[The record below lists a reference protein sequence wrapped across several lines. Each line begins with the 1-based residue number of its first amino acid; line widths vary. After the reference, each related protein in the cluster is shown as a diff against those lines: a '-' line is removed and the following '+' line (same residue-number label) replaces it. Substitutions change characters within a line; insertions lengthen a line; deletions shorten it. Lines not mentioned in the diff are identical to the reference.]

1 VRKDFHLLTSRQT
14 ILERSNGSLKIL
26 QILLKDCSKSIIG
39 IQRAF
44 IFMVMSSQAKRLYEF
59 GPFSIEA
66 SERVLLRD
74 RQVVQLTPK
83 AFDLLLVLVENSG
96 HLVEKDE
103 LMRML
108 WPDTFVEEANLTNNI
123 SLLRRALAV
132 DNDHQYIET
141 VARRGYRFV
150 AEVAESAEPS
160 SELIL
165 EEQSSATHTLEESAS
180 PEPSVSVSQ
189 RAERRKSFMS
199 LPLVAVAGALT
210 LASAAYYF
218 WPRHAASQQP
228 IKSIAVLPFKPLVAE
243 SRDEALEMGMAD
255 TLIMRL
261 SNLGQ
266 ITVRP
271 LSAVRRY
278 TNLEQDAVKAGQE
291 LRVESV
297 LEGNIQ
303 KSGDQVRVRVSLV
316 RVADGRPVW
325 ASQFDEKVTSVFAAQ
340 DSISEQVAG
349 LLAVK
354 LTGEEREQLAKRD
367 TASAEA
373 YQAYVR
379 GRYVW
384 SKRTYESLEQAIEY
398 FKQAIAVDPQYALAY
413 AGLAD
418 TYNALGGLGFFPQ
431 KEASPK
437 AREMATKALELDD
450 NLAEAHGSLAAALV
464 DYYWDWPEAEK
475 HLKRAVALNPS
486 YAHAHGLYS
495 ACLSNVGRHEE
506 AIAEAERAQTLDPA
520 SSTSVGRLGMT
531 YYFAGQYDRASEY
544 FRRALDL
551 DPNDHVAHFDAG
563 LVYQRQGKY
572 EEALT
577 EMRRARAL
585 GMKDAF
591 SVTGHI
597 YAVSGRKR
605 EAHQV
610 LAELDQLSKREYV
623 PAFHRAYIYIGLCD
637 NERAFEWLEKAYKD
651 REWYLWL
658 LKQETGVDPIRSD
671 PRFQDLLRRI
681 GLAR

>member
-1 VRKDFHLLTSRQT
+1 MVTS
-14 ILERSNGSLKIL
+14 K
-26 QILLKDCSKSIIG
+26 
-39 IQRAF
+39 
-44 IFMVMSSQAKRLYEF
+44 QAKRLFGF
-59 GPFSIEA
+59 GPFSIDA
-66 SERVLLRD
+66 AERVLVRD
-74 RQVVQLTPK
+74 GQVVPLTPK
-83 AFDLLLVLVENSG
+83 AFDLLLVLVENNG

-103 LMRML
+103 LMRVL

-123 SLLRRALAV
+123 SLLRKALAV
-132 DNDHQYIET
+132 DDEHQYIET

-150 AEVAESAEPS
+150 AEVAESVEPCTRLVPEERSSAPLTLVPPANAEPPV
-160 SELIL
+160 
-165 EEQSSATHTLEESAS
+165 A
-180 PEPSVSVSQ
+180 VSQ
-189 RAERRKSFMS
+189 KTSQRKRSIW
-199 LPLVAVAGALT
+199 LPLVAVAGALP
-210 LASAAYYF
+210 LVYAAYFF
-218 WPRHAASQQP
+218 WPKQPPPQQV
-228 IKSIAVLPFKPLVAE
+228 IRSIAVLPFKPLVAE

-297 LEGNIQ
+297 LEGSIQ

-325 ASQFDEKVTSVFAAQ
+325 TSQFDENITSVFAAQ
-340 DSISEQVAG
+340 DSISEQVAR
-349 LLAVK
+349 LLVVK
-354 LTGEEREQLAKRD
+354 LTGEERQQLAKPY
-367 TASAEA
+367 TTSSEA
-373 YQAYVR
+373 YQVYVR

-384 SKRTYESLEQAIEY
+384 SKRTHDGLERALE
-398 FKQAIAVDPQYALAY
+398 FFNQAIALDPNYALAY
-413 AGLAD
+413 TGLAD
-418 TYNALGGLGFFPQ
+418 TYNSLGNLGFLPQ
-431 KEASPK
+431 KEASPR
-437 AREMATKALELDD
+437 AREMASRALELDD
-450 NLAEAHGSLAAALV
+450 NLAEAHGALAAALV

-520 SSTSVGRLGMT
+520 SSTSVGRVGMT
-531 YYFAGQYDRASEY
+531 YYFAGEYDRALEHFY
-544 FRRALDL
+544 RALDL
-551 DPNDHVAHFDAG
+551 DPNDHVAHFDIG
-563 LVYQRQGKY
+563 LVYERQGKY
-572 EEALT
+572 EQALT

-585 GMKDAF
+585 GMKGAY
-591 SVTGHI
+591 SVAGHI
-597 YAVSGRKR
+597 YAVSGHRR
-605 EAHQV
+605 EAQQV
-610 LAELDQLSKREYV
+610 LAELQQLSNREYV
-623 PAFHRAYIYIGLCD
+623 PAFYRAYIYIGLGD
-637 NERAFEWLEKAYKD
+637 KERAFEWLEKAYKD

-681 GLAR
+681 GLAQP

>member
-1 VRKDFHLLTSRQT
+1 LIDAA
-14 ILERSNGSLKIL
+14 ERL
-26 QILLKDCSKSIIG
+26 
-39 IQRAF
+39 
-44 IFMVMSSQAKRLYEF
+44 
-59 GPFSIEA
+59 
-66 SERVLLRD
+66 LLRD
-74 RQVVQLTPK
+74 GQALPLTPK

-123 SLLRRALAV
+123 SLLRKALTV
-132 DNDHQYIET
+132 DSEHQYIET
-141 VARRGYRFV
+141 VSRRGYRFV
-150 AEVAESAEPS
+150 AEVAESVA
-160 SELIL
+160 
-165 EEQSSATHTLEESAS
+165 AS
-180 PEPSVSVSQ
+180 PEPVF
-189 RAERRKSFMS
+189 AERRSGSPRPLVSQTTARRKKFIW
-199 LPLVAVAGALT
+199 LPLVVAAGAIA
-210 LASAAYYF
+210 LAYCAYYF
-218 WPRHAASQQP
+218 WPKRTVPQQP
-228 IKSIAVLPFKPLVAE
+228 IRSIAVLPFKPLVTE

-278 TNLEQDAVKAGQE
+278 TSLEQDAVKAGRE

-303 KSGDQVRVRVSLV
+303 RSGDQVRVRVSLV
-316 RVADGRPVW
+316 RVADGRSLW

-340 DSISEQVAG
+340 DSISEQVAQS
-349 LLAVK
+349 LAVK
-354 LTGEEREQLAKRD
+354 LTGEERELLAKRY
-367 TASAEA
+367 TANAEA

-384 SKRTYESLEQAIEY
+384 SKRTYQSLERAIEY
-398 FKQAIAVDPQYALAY
+398 FEQAIAIDPQYGLAY

-418 TYNALGGLGFFPQ
+418 TYNSLGGLGFFPQ
-431 KEASPK
+431 KEVSPR

-450 NLAEAHGSLAAALV
+450 NLAEAHGSLAAAV
-464 DYYWDWPEAEK
+464 MDYNWDWPEAEK
-475 HLKRAVALNPS
+475 HLKQAIALNPS

-495 ACLSNVGRHEE
+495 AYLSNVGRHEE

-520 SSTSVGRLGMT
+520 SSTSVGRVGMT
-531 YYFAGQYDRASEY
+531 YYFAGQYDRALEH

-551 DPNDHVAHFDAG
+551 DPNDHVAHFDTG

-572 EEALT
+572 EEALAA
-577 EMRRARAL
+577 MRRARAL
-585 GMKDAF
+585 GMKDAIA
-591 SVTGHI
+591 VTGHI
-597 YAVSGRKR
+597 YAVSGRRR

-623 PAFHRAYIYIGLCD
+623 PAFHRAYIYIGLGD
-637 NERAFEWLEKAYKD
+637 KERAFEWLEKAYKD

-658 LKQETGVDPIRSD
+658 LKQEMVADPIRSD
-671 PRFQDLLRRI
+671 RRFQDLVRRI
-681 GLAR
+681 GLGQ